1 MAETAARIARRDLG
15 DAAQVRSL
23 APQDVERVEAID
35 ELWLGRPR
43 SRYFERRLAAAQR
56 QPRLHVQLGAD
67 IDGRLCGFVL
77 GRVLEGEFGRAEPAL
92 RLESIGI
99 DPVAEGRGLGTRLGE
114 ALEAE
119 ARKRGV
125 RELRTSAHWR
135 EHGMLAFLDRAGW
148 SLGRNYVLDC
158 ALADAAW
165 GGEREMPVS
174 SPVDAAPRDPNDY
187 GVPASNDYETLARDV
202 ADIAVLG
209 AGDLEGI
216 VRIDKRLTDRDRS
229 AYLKHALEET
239 MADSSV
245 RVSLAVRADQ
255 GLAGYVMARVD
266 LGDFGRRAPVA
277 VIDAIGVDPLRK
289 DHGFGH
295 ALMSQLF
302 VNLRALGVER
312 IETVVAPD
320 NFELLHFFL
329 GAGLRPADRLAF
341 AKRLA

>member
-1 MAETAARIARRDLG
+1 MAETAAKARHHDLA
-15 DAAQVRSL
+15 DAAQVRAL
-23 APQDVERVEAID
+23 APQDLARVEAID
-35 ELWLGRPR
+35 ALWLGRPR

-56 QPRLHVQLGAD
+56 QPGLHVQLGAVV
-67 IDGRLCGFVL
+67 DGRLCGFVL

-92 RLESIGI
+92 RLEAIGI
-99 DPVAEGRGLGTRLGE
+99 DPVAEGRGLGLRLNE

-119 ARKRGV
+119 ARRHGV
-125 RELRTSAHWR
+125 RELRTGAHWR
-135 EHGMLAFLDRAGW
+135 EHGMLGFLDRAGW

-158 ALADAAW
+158 ALADATW
-165 GGEREMPVS
+165 GGDREMPVS
-174 SPVDAAPRDPNDY
+174 GPVDTAPRDPNDY
-187 GVPASNDYETLARDV
+187 SGPAGNDYETLARDV
-202 ADIAVLG
+202 GDIAVLG
-209 AGDLEGI
+209 MGDLEGI
-216 VRIDKRLTDRDRS
+216 QRIDRRLTGRDRG
-229 AYLKHALEET
+229 AYLRHALEEA

-245 RVSLAVRADQ
+245 RVSLAARADQ

-277 VIDAIGVDPLRK
+277 VIDAIGVDPMRK
-289 DHGFGH
+289 EHGFGH

-329 GAGLRPADRLAF
+329 SAGLRPSDRLAF
-341 AKRLA
+341 AKRLG